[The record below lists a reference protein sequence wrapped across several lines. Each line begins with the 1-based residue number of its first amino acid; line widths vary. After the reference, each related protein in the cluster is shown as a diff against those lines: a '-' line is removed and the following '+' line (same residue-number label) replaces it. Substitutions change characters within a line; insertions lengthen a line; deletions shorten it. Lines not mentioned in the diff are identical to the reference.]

1 MDAMSYGSLPTL
13 PRRGI
18 IHQPNET
25 KHKQHQGSKQASSTG
40 SSSRQEAR
48 TLSTPTV
55 ENDPSFRYNLAHLFF
70 TTILDPL
77 GARILPRKSSSAS
90 AFERTKDHEPTNK
103 RSSPYHRLEK
113 RHTPIRV
120 GLRSSIPPFSANEPH
135 SCASRRASN
144 VCTHASHKTT
154 SHIFFT
160 SVSLDASHVFR
171 RSCGKSG
178 LWAVGSLFF
187 FGSTA
192 QHHLRGTHG

>member
-1 MDAMSYGSLPTL
+1 MMDAMSYGSLPTL

-77 GARILPRKSSSAS
+77 GARILPVFCLENHHQPALLNERRITNRQINDHHRIIDSKSATHQSAWACAR
-90 AFERTKDHEPTNK
+90 AFLPSQRTSLIPAHLDERPTCA
-103 RSSPYHRLEK
+103 RTQATR
-113 RHTPIRV
+113 
-120 GLRSSIPPFSANEPH
+120 PPA
-135 SCASRRASN
+135 
-144 VCTHASHKTT
+144 
-154 SHIFFT
+154 IFF
-160 SVSLDASHVFR
+160 LHR
-171 RSCGKSG
+171 
-178 LWAVGSLFF
+178 
-187 FGSTA
+187 
-192 QHHLRGTHG
+192 